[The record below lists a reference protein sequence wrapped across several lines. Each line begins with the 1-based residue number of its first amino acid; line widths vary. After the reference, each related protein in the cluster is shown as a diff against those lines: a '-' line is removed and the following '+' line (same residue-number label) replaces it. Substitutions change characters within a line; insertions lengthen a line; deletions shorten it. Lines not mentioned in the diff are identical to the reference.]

1 MEPDHYRFWPPGLP
15 HDMPLPQTS
24 LYGNLEATAARFPDK
39 TAVVYYD
46 TPLSYRAFKQDV
58 DALAGFLQRRA
69 GVKRGDRVL
78 LDLQNSPQWVLAYY
92 GILRADAVVVPV
104 NPMNKTGELRH
115 YVADAGAKVAF
126 VAQDLLEQM
135 QPLVGGP
142 EGLERVIVATYSDH
156 LTAAT
161 DLQVPDFVAAPR
173 LPLRG
178 DGLVAWADMLAAAR
192 EPGPSGRD
200 LTPCRR

>member
-69 GVKRGDRVL
+69 GVKRGDR
-78 LDLQNSPQWVLAYY
+78 P
-92 GILRADAVVVPV
+92 
-104 NPMNKTGELRH
+104 GEGR
-115 YVADAGAKVAF
+115 
-126 VAQDLLEQM
+126 
-135 QPLVGGP
+135 
-142 EGLERVIVATYSDH
+142 
-156 LTAAT
+156 
-161 DLQVPDFVAAPR
+161 
-173 LPLRG
+173 
-178 DGLVAWADMLAAAR
+178 AAALAGSR
-192 EPGPSGRD
+192 GPGPRGPVG
-200 LTPCRR
+200 T